1 MSAELVRMPP
11 VQLDARGQALAP
23 VPWRDLHRVPP
34 AELTDYIRHL
44 EQACIGNPD
53 SADLRTCLGIAYAIK
68 YDVRKSMDALEAATT
83 VDPGNFWAQVFTEM
97 MKK

>member
-34 AELTDYIRHL
+34 AELTDYIRYL
-44 EQACIGNPD
+44 EQTCIGNPQ
-53 SADLRTCLGIAYAIK
+53 SADLRTCLGIAYAIN
-68 YDVRKSMDALEAATT
+68 YDVCKSIDALEAAKT